1 MTIGQLPVTSSLA
14 GGLLILLVALSA
26 LVTERRA
33 RLGGIQFGDA
43 NDQALRAR
51 IRAHAN
57 LIESAPMVLI
67 GLALMELADAPDT
80 MLWAFAGV
88 FLVGRL
94 LHAARMYIGNPFIG
108 LFSIISQHVICLWA
122 GAWLLYHFLIHPM
135 SGALP

>member
-1 MTIGQLPVTSSLA
+1 MPLPITSCLTA
-14 GGLLILLVALSA
+14 ALLILLVALSA

-43 NDQALRAR
+43 EDASLRAR

-57 LIESAPMVLI
+57 LIEIAPMVLI
-67 GLALMELADAPDT
+67 ALGLMELSGAPSPL
-80 MLWAFAGV
+80 LWSFAGI

-108 LFSIISQHVICLWA
+108 LFSIISQHVMCLWA
-122 GAWLLYHFLIHPM
+122 ALWLFDHFLF
-135 SGALP
+135 